1 MATCRTDRAAPLPV
15 VLLVYDGVAADETG
29 ALIEILGTA
38 GIPVI
43 VASVDAEPVTSV
55 HGRVTPTRAPGD
67 LGPTGALIVPG
78 GLGVRRAAANTRLIQ
93 AIGLLDERSTWV
105 CATSTGSVLLAV
117 AGVVGSASV
126 ATHWLA
132 RDLVAD
138 HGITVSKDSFVEH
151 GRVLTAAGSASTAQ
165 LAFRLV
171 GALVGA
177 SAEVIARDS
186 YRPRPVRDRRF
197 ARPAPWWRT
206 LGRGSNIEMPHPD
219 LPWLDFDVDA
229 EVVIL
234 DLSDD

>member
-1 MATCRTDRAAPLPV
+1 MTDPSPPASLPV
-15 VLLVYDGVAADETG
+15 ILLVYDGVAADEAG

-43 VASVDAEPVTSV
+43 IASVDAVPVTSV
-55 HGRVTPTRAPGD
+55 NGGVTPTRAPGD
-67 LGPTGALIVPG
+67 LGPNGALIVPG
-78 GLGVRRAAANTRLIQ
+78 GLGVRRAAANARLIQ

-105 CATSTGSVLLAV
+105 CATSTGSVLLAA

-132 RDLVAD
+132 GDLVAD
-138 HGITVSKDSFVEH
+138 HGIAVSKESFVEH

-171 GALVGA
+171 GALAGVSVEA
-177 SAEVIARDS
+177 SARNA
-186 YRPRPVRDRRF
+186 YRPRPVKDRRF

-206 LGRGSNIEMPHPD
+206 FGRRSKIEMAHPD

-234 DLSDD
+234 DFPDD